1 MTFVTKLEIAS
12 VLMVIIII
20 AVFCL
25 AVKWKQRQLAR
36 QARPT
41 SLQIAPPGTAKGIIF
56 GRDSDGELVYSATQE
71 EGSVFAVGGSGT
83 GKTSAI
89 VIPTLRAWTGTS
101 FTIDISGDICRN
113 VDCPNKLIYA
123 PGNPNSAPY
132 NVFAMIDSIDDDDD
146 KNEALEKLAFLVMPE
161 TQDASPNSKYFE
173 SGGRNILVASLIAF
187 YHEGYDFVEI
197 CQKILGSSY
206 KALFSSIDD
215 TKNTTAIMY
224 INGFD
229 GNNEANIAGCKQQ
242 CDQAVKLFAVNKK
255 VSSCVHRPAPGET
268 AFTPTSIE
276 THNVFVLV
284 PDDMLK
290 VYGPL
295 LHIITAQCLDY
306 FSARPSTQSQN
317 ILFCL
322 DEFSSLG
329 KLDIVDALRKF
340 RKKHIRIMVL
350 TQSVSDIEDVY
361 GTGAHRSMLS
371 NFRFKL
377 ILGVGE
383 TEAQEYFSKL
393 IGLQEKQKTSVTN
406 SGSIGPVTSRTISTE
421 KDYIIDPSSLD
432 RLGNDLILLYPEGYK
447 RLKKA
452 FYYKK

>member
-1 MTFVTKLEIAS
+1 MVMTFVTKLEI
-12 VLMVIIII
+12 I
-20 AVFCL
+20 AVLIVIAIFFL
-25 AVKWKQRQLAR
+25 AVYLKKRQLAR
-36 QARPT
+36 QTRPT
-41 SLQIAPPGTAKGIIF
+41 SLQIAPPGVTKGIIF
-56 GRDSDGELVYSATQE
+56 GCDEKGQTVYSATQE

-123 PGNPNSAPY
+123 PGSPDSVPY
-132 NVFAMIDSIDDDDD
+132 DVFAMIDSIDNDDD

-187 YHEGYDFVEI
+187 YHEDYDFVEI

-206 KALFSSIDD
+206 KALFSAIDN

-229 GNNEANIAGCKQQ
+229 GNNEVNIAGCKQQ

-255 VSSCVHRPAPGET
+255 VSRSVRRPAPGET
-268 AFTPTSIE
+268 PFTPKSIE
-276 THNVFVLV
+276 THNVFALI
-284 PDDMLK
+284 PDDMLA
-290 VYGPL
+290 VYAPL
-295 LHIITAQCLDY
+295 LHIITAQCLSY
-306 FSARPSTQSQN
+306 FSARPANQTQN
-317 ILFCL
+317 ILLCL
-322 DEFSSLG
+322 DEFASLG
-329 KLDIVDALRKF
+329 QLEIVGALRKL
-340 RKKHIRIMVL
+340 RKKHVRILVL
-350 TQSVSDIEDVY
+350 TQSIADIEEVY
-361 GTGAHRSMLS
+361 GAGAYRPMLS
-371 NFRFKL
+371 NFRFKA

-383 TEAQEYFSKL
+383 ADAQEYVAKL
-393 IGLQEKQKTSVTN
+393 IGQTEKHKTSITN
-406 SGSIGPVTSRTISTE
+406 SGSIGPVTSRTVSTE
-421 KDYIIDPSSLD
+421 KDYIVDPSSLD

>member
-1 MTFVTKLEIAS
+1 MTFSSKLQIVSTVIVIA
-12 VLMVIIII
+12 II
-20 AVFCL
+20 AVFFL
-25 AVKWKQRQLAR
+25 AVKWKTRQLAR
-36 QARPT
+36 QARPM
-41 SLQIAPPGTAKGIIF
+41 SLQLAPPGMAKGIIF
-56 GRDSDGELVYSATQE
+56 GRDEKGQTAYSATQE

-101 FTIDISGDICRN
+101 LVIDISGDICRN

-306 FSARPSTQSQN
+306 FSARPTTQNQN

-322 DEFSSLG
+322 DEFASLG

-350 TQSVSDIEDVY
+350 TQSISDIEDVY
-361 GTGAHRSMLS
+361 GSGAHRSMLS
-371 NFRFKL
+371 NFKYKL

-383 TEAQEYFSKL
+383 TEAQEYFAKL
-393 IGLQEKQKTSVTN
+393 IGQEEKQKDSITS
-406 SGSIGPVTSRTISTE
+406 SGRFGPVTSTTSAPQ
-421 KDYIIDPSSLD
+421 KDYIIEPSSLD
-432 RLGNDLILLYPEGYK
+432 RLGDDLILLYPEGYR
-447 RLKKA
+447 RLQKA
-452 FYYKK
+452 FYHR

>member
-25 AVKWKQRQLAR
+25 AVKWKQRQLAH

-41 SLQIAPPGTAKGIIF
+41 SLQIAPPGTTKGIIF
-56 GRDSDGELVYSATQE
+56 GRDSDGKLVYSATQE

-89 VIPTLRAWTGTS
+89 VIPTLRSWTGTS

-113 VDCPNKLIYA
+113 VDCHNKLIYA

-132 NVFAMIDSIDDDDD
+132 DVFAMIDTIDEDDD

-206 KALFSSIDD
+206 KALFSAIDD

-255 VSSCVHRPAPGET
+255 VSRSVRRPAPGET
-268 AFTPTSIE
+268 AFTPKSIE
-276 THNVFVLV
+276 THNVFALI
-284 PDDMLK
+284 PDDMLA
-290 VYGPL
+290 VYAPL
-295 LHIITAQCLDY
+295 LHIVTAQCLSY
-306 FSARPSTQSQN
+306 FSARPTNQTQN
-317 ILFCL
+317 ILLCL
-322 DEFSSLG
+322 DEFASLG
-329 KLDIVDALRKF
+329 QLEIVGALRKL
-340 RKKHIRIMVL
+340 RKKRVRILVL
-350 TQSVSDIEDVY
+350 TQSIADLEEVY
-361 GTGAHRSMLS
+361 GQGAYRPMLS

-383 TEAQEYFSKL
+383 TDAQEYFAKL

-406 SGSIGPVTSRTISTE
+406 SGSVGPVTSRTVSTE

-432 RLGNDLILLYPEGYK
+432 RLGNDLILLFPEGYK

-452 FYYKK
+452 FYYK